1 MGLVSKRT
9 KVVVVRLKCK
19 QKQQIT
25 LRTNMA
31 LTSIFGGSS
40 SSAQPKASTSTNDV
54 KTQLKS
60 QISQEL
66 AVANATELVNKVTEN
81 CFEKCLNAPYTTT
94 QDNCVDQCLAK
105 YMRSWNAISKAYIA
119 RIQQAS
125 VNGEI

>member
-1 MGLVSKRT
+1 MSKGKRSNIPSFRFRINT
-9 KVVVVRLKCK
+9 PH
-19 QKQQIT
+19 
-25 LRTNMA
+25 LRHAANTMA

-40 SSAQPKASTSTNDV
+40 APSGKPAASSPADIKAQL
-54 KTQLKS
+54 KTQ
-60 QISQEL
+60 IAQEL

-81 CFEKCLNAPYTTT
+81 CFEKCLNAPYANS